1 MGRRLGGKQY
11 LEKDLLASLVV
22 GSNPSH
28 ELLWEVAR
36 GQQSG
41 FSLAS
46 AGTHRKYSE
55 P

>member
-11 LEKDLLASLVV
+11 LEKDCLVV

-28 ELLWEVAR
+28 ELLWEVPR

-41 FSLAS
+41 FSLVS